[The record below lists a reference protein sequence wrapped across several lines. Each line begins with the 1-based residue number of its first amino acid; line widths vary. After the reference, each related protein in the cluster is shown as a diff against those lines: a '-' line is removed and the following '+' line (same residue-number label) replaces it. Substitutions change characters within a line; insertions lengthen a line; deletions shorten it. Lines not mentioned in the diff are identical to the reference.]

1 MEAKPFAVGIRIQH
15 SQDMIN
21 KNQYGENNKMLE
33 PASYKLTYKASNGR
47 GVYTFCMCPGGYV
60 VNASSN
66 KFGLCINGMSNYKR
80 ESPNANSAVIVTV
93 SPKDFGTNPLDGV
106 QFQINLERKAYE
118 LGNGMI
124 PISLYGDYKKSKISR
139 EFGNIKPVFKGKYIF
154 KNLNEIFP
162 SYVNE
167 ALKEGI
173 DNFNKKIKGYASDDA
188 IIAAVE
194 ARTSSPVKIIR
205 SDIGE
210 ANYSGIYP
218 SGEGCGYAG
227 GITSAAIDGI
237 ATFEKIASIYK
248 PLK

>member
-1 MEAKPFAVGIRIQH
+1 
-15 SQDMIN
+15 
-21 KNQYGENNKMLE
+21 
-33 PASYKLTYKASNGR
+33 
-47 GVYTFCMCPGGYV
+47 
-60 VNASSN
+60 
-66 KFGLCINGMSNYKR
+66 MSNYKR
-80 ESPNANSAVIVTV
+80 ESPNANSAIIVTV

-106 QFQINLERKAYE
+106 QFQINLEKKAYE
-118 LGNGMI
+118 LGSGMI

-194 ARTSSPVKIIR
+194 ARTY
-205 SDIGE
+205 IGE